1 MTMSDSHS
9 PNVRPATLST
19 LIEKELKNILLSPK
33 FAVTF
38 SLCAVLLL
46 LSVYVGIR
54 EYQASMRQ
62 YETSTGLVSQE
73 LREQSHWTALNNRTY
88 REPDPMQIFVSG
100 VSNDIGRWSSI
111 SQFEPVKL
119 RQSVYS
125 DDPIFALFRFF
136 DFGFIVKIVLSLF
149 AFLFTYDA
157 INGERE
163 SGTLAVT
170 FANPLP
176 RTRYLIGKFA
186 GSWLGLVIPLM
197 VPVALSLLLL
207 SLFSVPFR
215 AADWSRILLLLA
227 VSVAYFTSFI
237 ALGLL
242 VSTFTRSS
250 NIAFLFCLVAWITFI
265 LVLPRAG
272 VAVASQTLPVPTVAE
287 IEAEQDAYAKD
298 RWKQHGVEFEQRLR
312 ERQAATASMSKEE
325 RDKSDSDHLWAWM
338 EEDDAKRKEVQRSI
352 DDYGVRLQEDLR
364 NRERKQEQLAFT
376 LSRFSPASAY
386 ELALLEIAGTNISL
400 KANYEDAMRSY
411 RSVFNAYTDRKQKES
426 GDIGG
431 VRVTM
436 DSRTGLTIT
445 TPREQGSLDLTD
457 MPRFVKPQSE
467 SKFPVIDTGILILF
481 TLLSFGASLFRFS
494 RYDLR
499 S

>member
-1 MTMSDSHS
+1 MTMNESNS
-9 PNVRPATLST
+9 NAARAARIST
-19 LIEKELKNILLSPK
+19 LIRKELKNILLSPK

-54 EYQASMRQ
+54 EYQASARQ
-62 YETSTGLVSQE
+62 YATSTQLVGEE
-73 LREQSHWTALNNRTY
+73 LREQSHWMALNNRTY

-100 VSNDIGRWSSI
+100 ISNDIGRWSSI
-111 SQFEPVKL
+111 SQQEPVKL

-176 RTRYLIGKFA
+176 RARYLIGKLI
-186 GSWLGLVIPLM
+186 GSWLGLVIPLT

-207 SLFSVPFR
+207 LLFAVPFGGSEWAR
-215 AADWSRILLLLA
+215 LLLLLG
-227 VSVAYFTSFI
+227 VSAAYFTFFI
-237 ALGLL
+237 AFGLL
-242 VSTFTRSS
+242 VSTLTRHS
-250 NIAFLFCLVAWITFI
+250 NIAFLICLVAWITFI

-272 VAVASQTLPVPTVAE
+272 VAVASQTVSVPTVAE
-287 IEAEQDAYAKD
+287 VEAQEDAYAKD
-298 RWKQHGVEFEQRLR
+298 RWKEHGAEFEKRLR
-312 ERQAATASMSKEE
+312 ERQALTSSMSKEE
-325 RDKSDSDHLWAWM
+325 REKSDNDHLWGWM

-352 DDYGVRLQEDLR
+352 DDYGIRLQEDLR
-364 NRERKQEQLAFT
+364 NREREQEQLAFI

-386 ELALLEIAGTNISL
+386 ELALLDIAGTNIDL
-400 KANYEDAMRSY
+400 KSRYEDAMRSY
-411 RSVFNAYTDRKQKES
+411 RTAFNSYTDRKQKES

-436 DSRTGLTIT
+436 DSQTGLTIT
-445 TPREQGSLDLTD
+445 TPREKGSLDLTG
-457 MPRFVKPQSE
+457 MPRFVKPQSG
-467 SKFPVIDTGILILF
+467 SKFPLVDTGILILF
-481 TLLSFGASLFRFS
+481 TLLSFGASLFAFS